1 MTDKLSKKFISAG
14 AGSGKTYRITTD
26 VAKLIKGDK
35 LKPDQV
41 IMTTFTKAAAQ
52 ELREKAKKELAKL
65 GLHREA
71 QQMEHALIGTV
82 HSVANTFLTK
92 YWYLLGIMPDAAAME
107 ENEQQMYRDHSLR
120 GLVDSRERAFLYKY
134 AETYSITYGYNEGGS
149 GVNYEFWKKDLCT
162 VLDFMQWYGING
174 TQLKASLAT
183 TESII
188 KCLEPKTGE
197 TIQSVLTKAFYQE
210 VEEFFGIKENELT
223 ENQQKAK
230 DFYYNLR
237 TVSDVTED
245 VINNFKK
252 HKKLEI
258 TSKKIKYKLSGP
270 ETEKVTN
277 YILSTELFTKESA
290 NDQRQY
296 AELIFCLAE
305 RWQKGYRQYKD
316 EHHLIDFNDMEVMF
330 SQLLDM
336 EEVRQDIESRYT
348 HLFVDEFQD
357 SNPMQVSIFQKL
369 SSLLNTCYVG
379 DKKQAIYGFRGSD
392 TELTA
397 AVADSIKDKDKEP
410 LKHSYR
416 SIEPLVNFSNAVFS
430 QVFSNMPV
438 DEVTLTMPKDNGNY
452 TKVKDPLRMWPY
464 TNDSA
469 LALQIQ
475 QLILQ
480 EVINPKDIAVLAR
493 TNGDLD
499 KLADELRALNV
510 PVCRESSDIKESR
523 TGRLLKALLTLVNTP
538 SNQLARAEVA
548 YLTEPGYHVTKII
561 EGRLEHLSTEGVSW
575 ADYLKDVP
583 ILKRLNQLRSFR
595 SNEDEEHAKNLL
607 GYQSISS
614 LVESLVIELDL
625 YSLVRSW
632 DNSQAEETNLQ
643 VFIDL
648 ARKYED
654 YATKLAKPATVPG
667 FIAFFTEQKQE
678 GAANEDGVR
687 LYTYHKAKGLEWKV
701 VIMLS
706 LDYDASDATKV
717 ATKSMLGCHYH
728 RDQLPTPEN
737 PNPPMT
743 ISLVRNIY
751 GRSDVEKSAVTS
763 RLQQP
768 KHPLWDTV
776 YEHEIGEAARLL
788 YVGVTRA
795 REILIL
801 ASKEKD
807 NAINL
812 SWFRSVGI
820 KNMIQVLNDSEY
832 QDLLC
837 AGMEFHVERVDT
849 DNLLPWPE
857 LSMNRVHD
865 IAAEFSPLDKMLYVS
880 PSKAGKTP
888 HNIIPINDQENRMLV
903 RFEENEEALMGD
915 FIHQVFCCCDDGI
928 SVEQIIALR
937 NSYGFSEKN
946 MPEPERLLDSWNYL
960 ISTLENHY
968 GKAIKRHHEK
978 PFRHLDEEGRIVSGY
993 IDFIWETENA
1003 YIVVDYK
1010 TCPGNYSLVFAPGN
1024 EHYAGCH
1031 GDQLDCYQRALE
1043 AEGKK
1048 KVAARIIYYPVT
1060 QFVVEVKEPLLQ
1072 LSLEE

>member
-1 MTDKLSKKFISAG
+1 MYKRFISAG

-26 VAKLIKGDK
+26 VAKMVHDK
-35 LKPDQV
+35 LLNPGQV
-41 IMTTFTKAAAQ
+41 IMTTYTKAAAQ
-52 ELREKAKKELAKL
+52 ELREKAKKELTNL

-107 ENEQQMYRDHSLR
+107 ENELQMYRDHSLR
-120 GLVDSRERAFLYKY
+120 GMLDQQDRSFLYKY
-134 AETYSITYGYNEGGS
+134 AETYNVTYNPKERKAGIY
-149 GVNYEFWKKDLCT
+149 YEFWKKDLCS
-162 VLDFMQWYGING
+162 VLDYIQWYGIDEE
-174 TQLKASLAT
+174 QLKKSMDT

-188 KCLEPKTGE
+188 KCLEPRDNSSLIEDAKAVIIE
-197 TIQSVLTKAFYQE
+197 VDDVLTNMRQGKKVKEQRKRIDYYKNRDLSS
-210 VEEFFGIKENELT
+210 EELKDLADIAKERCKDSATTKRFLT
-223 ENQQKAK
+223 NLADSTIFTAETVK
-230 DFYYNLR
+230 DHR
-237 TVSDVTED
+237 
-245 VINNFKK
+245 
-252 HKKLEI
+252 
-258 TSKKIKYKLSGP
+258 KYAS
-270 ETEKVTN
+270 
-277 YILSTELFTKESA
+277 
-290 NDQRQY
+290 
-296 AELIFCLAE
+296 LIFRLAA
-305 RWQKGYRQYKD
+305 RWQKEYRQYKD

-336 EEVRQDIESRYT
+336 KEVQQDITSRYT

-357 SNPMQVSIFQKL
+357 SNPMQVRIFQKL
-369 SSLLNTCYVG
+369 SNLLNTCYVG

-392 TELTA
+392 TELTT
-397 AVADSIKDKDKEP
+397 AVADSIKDMEH
-410 LKHSYR
+410 LEHSYR
-416 SIEPLVNFSNAVFS
+416 SVEPLINFSNAVFTR
-430 QVFSNMPV
+430 VFSMMSNK
-438 DEVTLTMPKDNGNY
+438 EVTLSMPEKNGNS
-452 TKVKDPLRMWPY
+452 TAVKEPLRLWPY
-464 TNDSA
+464 TKDST

-475 QLILQ
+475 QMILQ
-480 EVINPKDIAVLAR
+480 EGIDPKDIAVLAR
-493 TNGDLD
+493 RNEDLS
-499 KLADELRALNV
+499 KLANELRALSV
-510 PVCRESSDIKESR
+510 PVCRESNDIKESR

-561 EGRLEHLSTEGVSW
+561 EGRLDYLSTEGTAPS
-575 ADYLKDVP
+575 AYLEDVP
-583 ILKRLNQLRSFR
+583 IINRLAQLRYFR
-595 SNEDEEHAKNLL
+595 SNKDDEYAINLL

-625 YSLVRSW
+625 YSLVQRW
-632 DNSQAEETNLQ
+632 DNALAEETNLQ
-643 VFIDL
+643 VFIDM

-654 YATKLAKPATVPG
+654 YATTLARPATVAG
-667 FIAFFTEQKQE
+667 FIEFFTEQKQD

-706 LDYDASDATKV
+706 LDNDASDAIKI
-717 ATKSMLGCHYH
+717 ATKSILGCHHH
-728 RDQLPTPEN
+728 REQLPTAEN

-743 ISLVRNIY
+743 ISLVRDIY
-751 GRSDVEKSAVTS
+751 GKSDDAKVAVTS
-763 RLQQP
+763 RLQQ
-768 KHPLWDTV
+768 HPLWDTV

-795 REILIL
+795 REVLIL

-807 NAINL
+807 DAINL

-820 KNMIQVLNDSEY
+820 KDMIQVLNGSEY

-837 AGMEFHVERVDT
+837 TGLEFHVERIDT

-857 LSMNRVHD
+857 QSMNRVHD
-865 IAAEFSPLDKMLYVS
+865 IAAGFSSLDKMLYIS
-880 PSKAGKTP
+880 PSKAGKNP
-888 HNIIPINDQENRMLV
+888 HNIKPINIKENRMQV
-903 RFEENEEALMGD
+903 SFKENEESLMGD

-928 SVEQIIALR
+928 SVEQIINLR
-937 NSYGFSEKN
+937 DSYGFTEKN
-946 MPEPERLLDSWNYL
+946 MPEPGRLLDAWNYL
-960 ISTLENHY
+960 TDYLEERY
-968 GKAIKRHHEK
+968 GKAVKRHHER
-978 PFRHLDEEGRIVSGY
+978 PFRHKDEDGRIVSGY
-993 IDFIWETENA
+993 IDFIWETKDA
-1003 YIVVDYK
+1003 YVIVDYK

-1060 QFVVEVKEPLLQ
+1060 QFVVEVE
-1072 LSLEE
+1072 